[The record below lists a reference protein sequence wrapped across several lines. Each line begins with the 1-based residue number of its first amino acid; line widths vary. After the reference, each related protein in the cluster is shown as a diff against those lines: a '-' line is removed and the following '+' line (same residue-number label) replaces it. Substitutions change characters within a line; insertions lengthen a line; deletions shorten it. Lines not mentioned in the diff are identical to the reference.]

1 MARSVPLTLTVYI
14 GHIMDYIKTKGVV
27 RLKNVQ
33 EPSGHL
39 HSGTLPNQQEQLKKR
54 PVIVGVLTTANK
66 KGLPGGERSRLFK
79 EMVSYGKKNNIAIY
93 FFFARDVY
101 WKQRRI
107 RGYTWNGKVW
117 KRGLFPFPDI
127 VYNRI
132 RFRNI
137 ESQIHVKH
145 LLRKLDKDHAIYL
158 FNSRFLNKWEVYKAL
173 RIRRSTAKWLPET
186 ARFNRQSLLA
196 MIRKYPEVFLKYS
209 YGSLGKGI
217 IKVKRL
223 PHGQYAYA
231 VAKKGAMSW
240 KECSSADSLYHQ
252 LAFLSNN
259 AYLVQRGIEL
269 ARYKG
274 QIFDLRTQLQKNGTG
289 EWVLTGVAVRIAGKN
304 RFVTHIPNGGRSASY
319 MEVMNEVF
327 GANSMTRQQIDEQL
341 EEIRTQVPRVL
352 EKELKLSL
360 AVLSLDIGVDKN
372 GRMSIIEINSK
383 PASFDENDIR
393 NAHWQ
398 NLMDYF
404 IYITENPTRG
414 R

>member
-1 MARSVPLTLTVYI
+1 
-14 GHIMDYIKTKGVV
+14 MDYIKTKGVV

-33 EPSGHL
+33 AGHFG
-39 HSGTLPNQQEQLKKR
+39 SNTLPNQQEQYRKP
-54 PVIVGVLTTANK
+54 PVTVGVLTTANR

-79 EMVSYGKKNNIAIY
+79 EMVDYGKKNNINI
-93 FFFARDVY
+93 FFFFVRDVY

-107 RGYTWNGKVW
+107 RGVTWTGKVW
-117 KRGLFPFPDI
+117 KRGIYPFPNI
-127 VYNRI
+127 IYNRI

-137 ESQIHVKH
+137 ESQMHVKR
-145 LLRKLDKDHAIYL
+145 LLRQLHKDPRVYL

-173 RIRRSTAKWLPET
+173 KSSKTTAKWLPDT
-186 ARFNRQSLLA
+186 ARFTRQSLIT
-196 MIRKYPEVFLKYS
+196 MVRKYPEVFLKYS

-231 VAKKGAMSW
+231 VAKKGPMAW
-240 KECSSADSLYHQ
+240 KRCSSMEFLYRQ
-252 LAFLSNN
+252 LAFLANN
-259 AYLVQRGIEL
+259 AYLVQKGIDL
-269 ARYKG
+269 ACYKG
-274 QIFDLRTQLQKNGTG
+274 QIFDLRTQLQKNGAG

-319 MEVMNEVF
+319 VQVMNEVF
-327 GANSMTRQQIDEQL
+327 GSGSVTRQQIDEQL
-341 EEIRTQVPRVL
+341 EEIRAQVPRVL
-352 EKELKLSL
+352 EKELSLSL
-360 AVLSLDIGVDKN
+360 GVLSLDVGVDKD
-372 GRMSIIEINSK
+372 GRMVIIEINSK
-383 PASFDENDIR
+383 PASFDENEIR

-404 IYITENPTRG
+404 IYISENPTRG